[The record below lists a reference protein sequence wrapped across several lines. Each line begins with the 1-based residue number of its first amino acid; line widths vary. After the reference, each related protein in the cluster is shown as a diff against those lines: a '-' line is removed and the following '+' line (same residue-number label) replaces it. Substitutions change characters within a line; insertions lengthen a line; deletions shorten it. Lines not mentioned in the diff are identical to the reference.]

1 MKKKELE
8 LKISKLDSNIKKK
21 SELEQYFTPSDIA
34 SAILYRAYMEGDI
47 AGKKVADLG
56 TGNGIFAIGA
66 YLLGA
71 EKVYAIDIDI
81 NMIELSKK
89 NATLYNAEI
98 EFLNMDVSNFDIIV
112 DTVIMNPPFG
122 SQNKG
127 SDIPFL
133 EKALSISKNFYT
145 LFNYKTS
152 DFLKKF
158 IGKRGELMWYEE
170 INFKVPYTFE
180 FHRKEVK
187 NIKAVVAKVMVWR

>member
-8 LKISKLDSNIKKK
+8 LKISKLDSNIEKR
-21 SELEQYFTPSDIA
+21 SELEQYFTPSDVA
-34 SAILYRAYMEGDI
+34 SGILYRAYTEADI
-47 AGKKVADLG
+47 AGKTVADLG

-71 EKVYAIDIDI
+71 EKVYAIDIDA
-81 NMIELSKK
+81 NMIELSQK
-89 NATLYNAEI
+89 NARLYDVDI
-98 EFLNMDVSNFDIIV
+98 EFLNMDVANFNISV

-122 SQNKG
+122 SQNRG

-158 IGKRGELMWYEE
+158 IGERGKLMWSEE
-170 INFKVPYTFE
+170 INFRVPHTFE

-187 NIKAVVAKVMVWR
+187 NIKAIVAKVMVCR